1 MSKTGLRELLQTIVE
16 SLVDYPE
23 DVEVVEI
30 QGHRNDIFEIRVAQG
45 EVGRVIG
52 KQGNLARSIRTI
64 MAGAAAK
71 QGRRA
76 TVEILD

>member
-1 MSKTGLRELLQTIVE
+1 MDGTNLKELLQVLVE
-16 SLVDYPE
+16 SLVDDPE
-23 DVEVVEI
+23 GVQINEI
-30 QGHRNDIFEIRVAQG
+30 AGQRNNIYEIRVAPG

-52 KQGNLARSIRTI
+52 KQGALARSIRTI

-76 TVEILD
+76 TIEILD